1 MRVPLPEVFLQ
12 APIAHRALHDVKDG
26 RPENSLAAI
35 RAAITAGYGIEIDI
49 QMSRD
54 REAFVFHDYTLA
66 RLTDQ
71 QGTFKDLDTAALSQ
85 VHLTGNGEQVPTL
98 RAALD
103 LIGGRVAVLIEIK
116 DQDGQMGP
124 GIGAL
129 EDAVADALAG
139 YEGPAAVMS
148 FNPHT
153 VRRMADLLPGLPR
166 GLVTCA
172 YRTENTGLPDQVCSH
187 LREIPDFD
195 RAECSFISHDVRD
208 LQRPRVSDLKS
219 QGHSILCWTVRSPDQ
234 EAEARRI
241 ADNITF
247 ETYLAA
253 HPS

>member
-1 MRVPLPEVFLQ
+1 MRVPLPQVFLQ
-12 APIAHRALHDVKDG
+12 APIAHRALHDIKDG

-49 QMSRD
+49 QISRD
-54 REAFVFHDYTLA
+54 REAFVFHDYELA

-71 QGTFKDLDTAALSQ
+71 PGTFKDLDTDALSQ
-85 VHLTGNGEQVPTL
+85 VHLTGNGEQIPTL

-103 LIGGRVAVLIEIK
+103 VIGGRVPVLIEIK

-129 EDAVADALAG
+129 ETAVADALQD

-148 FNPHT
+148 FNPYT
-153 VRRMADLLPGLPR
+153 VRRMGELMPDMPR

-172 YRTENTGLPDQVCSH
+172 YSPENTGLPDEVCRH
-187 LREIPDFD
+187 LREIPDFE
-195 RAECSFISHDVRD
+195 RAGCSFISHDVRD
-208 LQRPRVSDLKS
+208 LQRPRVSELKS
-219 QGHSILCWTVRSPDQ
+219 QGHSVLCWTVRSPAQ

-253 HPS
+253 LPS